1 MESFLAGKDMRVLAY
16 SRLNGSRWYAQAARK
31 AGGILACIRNS
42 AASRTREVII
52 PLYSD
57 LELQVPPD
65 KDVQLL
71 ERVQKSATKLE
82 KGLEDETYGE
92 WLGELGQSGEE
103 EAEETSSFPTTA

>member
-1 MESFLAGKDMRVLAY
+1 MRVLAY
-16 SRLNGSRWYAQAARK
+16 SRLNGSRWCAQAARK
-31 AGGILACIRNS
+31 ASGILACIRNS

-92 WLGELGQSGEE
+92 WLGELGQSGGG
-103 EAEETSSFPTTA
+103 